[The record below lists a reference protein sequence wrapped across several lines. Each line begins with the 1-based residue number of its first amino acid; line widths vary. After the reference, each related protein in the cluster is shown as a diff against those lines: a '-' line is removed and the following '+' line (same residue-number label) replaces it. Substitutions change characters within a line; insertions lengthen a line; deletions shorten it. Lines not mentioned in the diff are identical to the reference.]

1 MAVNPLSQITLDAE
15 YTSGPLATSDLHAGG
30 IFFCVLY
37 EEVLIFRPNNVVE
50 LDVRILDNWRPLDDE
65 ADFLSKRSATC
76 SYGLNDREYL
86 SCKFP
91 HATYTGLPCDLNPD
105 WLAFHLTYRYFDQCN
120 SRVYTLRTGKQ

>member
-37 EEVLIFRPNNVVE
+37 EEVLIFRSNNVVE
-50 LDVRILDNWRPLDDE
+50 LDVRILDNWNPLDDE
-65 ADFLSKRSATC
+65 ADSLSKRSAIG
-76 SYGLNDREYL
+76 SYGLNDRDYL

-91 HATYTGLPCDLNPD
+91 HATYTGLPCDLNSD
-105 WLAFHLTYRYFDQCN
+105 WLAFHLTYTQVAQCN
-120 SRVYTLRTGKQ
+120 SCVYTLRSGKQ